1 MSNEKTLLIALL
13 ATAFSVLLQAASPS
27 PLMKLPMI
35 DSVKIGDFDIV
46 ETGVSRHFTLP
57 EMQPKVGYIP
67 VLRCRMGTYKDGFGG
82 CCFAAKINISGTDIG
97 AQTAAGEVRML
108 GKHPRF
114 EMTGT
119 FRGRHEQ
126 FATNGSDS
134 CFVVV
139 RNQGLGSLN
148 GANSGIMFR
157 HGKTANS
164 VFGDG
169 HVESN
174 SPDFYNA
181 LGWHPDDF
189 KYVD

>member
-1 MSNEKTLLIALL
+1 
-13 ATAFSVLLQAASPS
+13 
-27 PLMKLPMI
+27 
-35 DSVKIGDFDIV
+35 
-46 ETGVSRHFTLP
+46 
-57 EMQPKVGYIP
+57 
-67 VLRCRMGTYKDGFGG
+67 
-82 CCFAAKINISGTDIG
+82 
-97 AQTAAGEVRML
+97 ML

-114 EMTGT
+114 EMTST

-126 FATNGSDS
+126 FANNGSDS
-134 CFVVV
+134 SFVVV